1 MNSEKQKNKE
11 ISDAAAGFA
20 AHIYIILFIAAV
32 VLFLLWGL
40 VHFITLEFLIISELV
55 LIGIDAIYTGCIIIV
70 DSL

>member
-32 VLFLLWGL
+32 LLFIFWGMY
-40 VHFITLEFLIISELV
+40 FITLEFLIISELV
-55 LIGIDAIYTGCIIIV
+55 LIGIDAIYTGCIIIAS
-70 DSL
+70 SL